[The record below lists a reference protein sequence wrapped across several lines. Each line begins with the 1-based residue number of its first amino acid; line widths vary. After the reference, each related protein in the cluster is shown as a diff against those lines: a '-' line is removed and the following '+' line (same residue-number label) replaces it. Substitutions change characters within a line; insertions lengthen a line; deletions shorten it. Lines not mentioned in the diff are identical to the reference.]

1 MGTDLNNLNHHLS
14 YSNIQQNILLPDE
27 EEEDY
32 PQEINHESTIFD
44 AEDYYNYNLILNAY
58 FNRQLGRN
66 LTYENITEKI
76 NNLFER
82 EKNEILENKDE
93 IIKGIKKFG
102 EFKDTYL
109 KQKRAKKE
117 KLKKMYLN
125 DENDND
131 EIKKEKKDEIQIE
144 FSTGEIIKEDKK
156 ILTKYPNSILAA
168 CIKINK
174 FIFFNKY

>member
-102 EFKDTYL
+102 
-109 KQKRAKKE
+109 
-117 KLKKMYLN
+117 
-125 DENDND
+125 
-131 EIKKEKKDEIQIE
+131 
-144 FSTGEIIKEDKK
+144 
-156 ILTKYPNSILAA
+156 
-168 CIKINK
+168 
-174 FIFFNKY
+174 